1 MSKIATLFLLFFAA
15 FGVMACEKEESY
27 ELVDPVPFQCDSTHR
42 PVVMVHGF
50 LASGDTYSL
59 QYQRFT
65 TNGYCG
71 QRIFVFDWN
80 TLAQG
85 ADNTGALDAFID
97 AVLAETGA
105 DRVDLAGHSAG
116 SGLCYNYLSTAARAA
131 KVAHYAH
138 LAGNPPAGAAGPNG
152 EIPTVNIYSN
162 ADLIVTGG
170 DAPGCTNINL
180 VTADHY
186 QVATSAETFRQ
197 LFRLFNDGEE
207 PLTTEILPEAP
218 HVLPRGFLSVSG
230 RAVTLG
236 ENTPVN
242 GGLVEVYEVDPAT
255 GGRLR
260 GTPDATFT
268 TSANGSWGPFRA
280 NARSTYEFRL
290 SPGGGARPVIYYRER
305 FKRSNELVYL
315 RSFPTTGLGALLL
328 SSLPSDDNQSVVAV
342 FASSQAVIDGRD
354 ELFVDNLELSTPDF
368 ADADKSAIAFFCY
381 DNGNGTTEATPV
393 GLFGN
398 FPFLSG
404 VDVFIPTAPAASVHL
419 RMNGRSLMVP
429 NRRSASEGVIVA
441 VFD

>member
-1 MSKIATLFLLFFAA
+1 MARTNVLFLLLFFA
-15 FGVMACEKEESY
+15 FSVLACEKDDAPDP
-27 ELVDPVPFQCDSTHR
+27 VDPVPFVCDTTHR
-42 PVVMVHGF
+42 PVVLVHGF

-65 TNGYCG
+65 SNEYCG
-71 QRIFVFDWN
+71 QRIFAFDWN

-85 ADNTGALDAFID
+85 ADNTGILDAFID

-105 DRVDLAGHSAG
+105 DKVDLAGHSAG
-116 SGLCYNYLSTAARAA
+116 SGLCFSFLSTAARAA

-152 EIPTVNIYSN
+152 EIPTVNVYST

-170 DAPGCTNINL
+170 DAPGCTNVNL

-197 LFRLFNDGEE
+197 MFRLFNDGTE
-207 PLTTEILPEAP
+207 PLTTEVLPEAP
-218 HVLPRGFLSVSG
+218 NVLPSGFVSVSG

-236 ENTPVN
+236 ENTPVS
-242 GGLVEVYEVDPAT
+242 GGTVEIYEVNPAT
-255 GGRLR
+255 GQRLR
-260 GTPDATFT
+260 ASADAVLT
-268 TSANGSWGPFRA
+268 TAADGQWGPFRA
-280 NARSTYEFRL
+280 KSLSTYEFRL
-290 SPGGGARPVIYYRER
+290 SPGGSARPVIYFRER

-328 SSLPSDDNQSVVAV
+328 SSLPSDDDQSVVAI

-354 ELFVDNLELSTPDF
+354 ELFIDNLELSTADF

-381 DNGNGTTEATPV
+381 DDGNGTTDATPV

-404 VDVFIPTAPAASVHL
+404 VDVFVPTAPAASVHL
-419 RMNGRSLMVP
+419 RMNGRSLHVP
-429 NRRSASEGVIVA
+429 NRRSASDGVIVA